1 MYQSKVNDKTYQIE
15 FEKNNVRVNNES
27 HTLDIIEIEKQKKLH
42 LIYKNKSYYF
52 EVVQLDKETNSCLIK
67 HRGKIINVQIK
78 DKFDLL
84 LDSLGMDAT
93 ASKKINSLK
102 APMPGLVLSTK
113 VQPGDVVKKGDALLI
128 LEAMKMENVIK
139 SPTDGVIKIVHI
151 ADKNTVDK
159 NQILITFE

>member
-15 FEKNNVRVNNES
+15 FEKNNIKVNNE
-27 HTLDIIEIEKQKKLH
+27 TQILDIIEVEKQKKLH

-52 EVVQLDKETNSCLIK
+52 EVVQLDKDTNTCLIK
-67 HRGKIINVQIK
+67 HRGKIVSIQIK

-84 LDSLGMDAT
+84 LDSLGMDVT
-93 ASKKINSLK
+93 ASKKINTLK

-113 VQPGDVVKKGDALLI
+113 VKAGDSVKKGDALLI

-139 SPTDGVIKIVHI
+139 SPTDGVIKTVHI
-151 ADKNTVDK
+151 EDKNTVDK